1 MGVKETVKANL
12 IRLRR
17 EHKLTQLELSEKINY
32 SDKAISRWETGEV
45 TPDVETLEHLSHLY
59 GIPIT
64 AFFLAPDEQ
73 LSSAERKAQ
82 RRAEKKRR
90 KAQKRAKK
98 DERKGAD
105 AADKTPK
112 DPTRPRRVALLIFSL
127 CFLWTVAL
135 SLFSILN
142 AVGLARVWMSFVW
155 GVPATFAILTAYFAG
170 RRHAV
175 TLRVMLSLLVW
186 TALTATYLQIAFW
199 KLFPLLFLG
208 IPLQTVIL
216 LLPFLKKK
224 N

>member
-1 MGVKETVKANL
+1 MGVKETVKENL

-45 TPDVETLEHLSHLY
+45 TPDVETLEHLAELY

-64 AFFLAPDEQ
+64 SFFLSVGEQ
-73 LSSAERKAQ
+73 LSKKERKLQKRALK
-82 RRAEKKRR
+82 AEKKT
-90 KAQKRAKK
+90 QKKK
-98 DERKGAD
+98 SKSKNSASEPKQ
-105 AADKTPK
+105 K
-112 DPTRPRRVALLIFSL
+112 DPARPRRIALLIFAL
-127 CFLWTVAL
+127 CLLWTAAL
-135 SLFSILN
+135 SLFFIL
-142 AVGLARVWMSFVW
+142 AVAGLPRAWYSFIW
-155 GVPATFAILTAYFAG
+155 GVPATFATLTLYFG
-170 RRHAV
+170 IRRHTA
-175 TLRVMLSLLVW
+175 TLLVFLSLLVW
-186 TALTATYLQIAFW
+186 TALVATYLQIAIW